1 VRNSGVYEYS
11 TLEEIVDIRLGSVG
25 SVGVFVIEVGILS
38 IKEMQEVRVPMNLP
52 AGRNLHYASKSLRE
66 LIILLATGQF
76 SKIANG
82 SSLSGMQ
89 CSRRALP

>member
-1 VRNSGVYEYS
+1 MRNSGVYEYS
-11 TLEEIVDIRLGSVG
+11 ALEEIVDIRLG

-66 LIILLATGQF
+66 LIILLENKEIMA
-76 SKIANG
+76 KEIDLYV
-82 SSLSGMQ
+82 LSY
-89 CSRRALP
+89 SHN

>member
-1 VRNSGVYEYS
+1 MRNSGVYEYS
-11 TLEEIVDIRLGSVG
+11 ALEEIVDIRLG

-66 LIILLATGQF
+66 LIIL
-76 SKIANG
+76 SKIRKSWQKKSIFMSCLIVITDNG
-82 SSLSGMQ
+82 STSG
-89 CSRRALP
+89 

>member
-1 VRNSGVYEYS
+1 MRNSGAYEYS
-11 TLEEIVDIRLGSVG
+11 ALEEMVDIMFGSV
-25 SVGVFVIEVGILS
+25 VVFVREVGILS